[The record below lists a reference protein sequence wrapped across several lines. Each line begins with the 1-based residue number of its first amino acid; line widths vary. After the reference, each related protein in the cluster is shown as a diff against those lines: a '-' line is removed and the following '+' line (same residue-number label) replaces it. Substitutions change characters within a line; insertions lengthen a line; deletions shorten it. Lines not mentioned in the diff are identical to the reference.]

1 MGDIEIFKHVLFVGM
16 KFSRLIDCLIIE
28 QTCVKAAKVVV
39 KGEIVMYVCQFLV
52 FGLFLVT
59 LVSSTV
65 IR

>member
-28 QTCVKAAKVVV
+28 QTCVKAAKVVE
-39 KGEIVMYVCQFLV
+39 GEVVMYVCEFLV
-52 FGLFLVT
+52 FGFFLVT

-65 IR
+65 VI

>member
-28 QTCVKAAKVVV
+28 QTCVKAAKVVE
-39 KGEIVMYVCQFLV
+39 GEVVMYVWKFLV
-52 FGLFLVT
+52 FGFFLVT